1 MNTGTGRPRSYI
13 QTIVVIVT
21 LVGVIYM
28 ITQTLMERS
37 ASREARNAAEVSQ
50 AVLTGGE
57 VSEALLIAELSSARL
72 EDLKRRGVISCA
84 EGNCSVDTGVLVI
97 AQDAADAAIAASAT
111 GEQAKAGVKTSPAC

>member
-28 ITQTLMERS
+28 ITQTLMDRS

-57 VSEALLIAELSSARL
+57 VSEGRGPIPAPS
-72 EDLKRRGVISCA
+72 RR
-84 EGNCSVDTGVLVI
+84 
-97 AQDAADAAIAASAT
+97 
-111 GEQAKAGVKTSPAC
+111 